1 MIRRSGGLMKQEVV
15 MSTIQISLGQR
26 SYPIHIRRGILE
38 EVGVYFRQVFG
49 DCAAA
54 VITDDHVAPLYLAR
68 VKAALEA
75 AGVRC
80 ESIVLPHGEQTK
92 CLDRLAELY
101 TFLSE
106 SRITRKDAVIA
117 LGGGVIGDLA
127 GLAAATWL
135 RGVRL
140 MQIPTTLLAQVD
152 SSAGGKVAVDLP
164 QGKNLVGAFWQPSV
178 VLADPDTLATLTAE
192 YWRDGLGEVVK
203 YGCIGD
209 EALFGLLEQDAPG
222 GRDALM
228 ADIGDILQHC
238 IAAKARVVEQDECDT
253 GLRMTL
259 NFGHTIAHA
268 VETVQRYQGLRH
280 GEAVALGMAVIT
292 RLSETRGM
300 TAPGTAARLTAL
312 EEALGLPTALPALPE
327 DALLRAMGQDKKNAG
342 TQLTVILLERIGR
355 CYLHKTTTD
364 FFRGMEDT

>member
-1 MIRRSGGLMKQEVV
+1 MEP
-15 MSTIQISLGQR
+15 IQVSLGQR
-26 SYPIHIRRGILE
+26 SYPIHIRRGIMDE
-38 EVGVYFRQVFG
+38 AGAYFRQALG
-49 DCAAA
+49 DGAAA

-68 VKAALEA
+68 VEASLRA

-80 ESIVLPHGEQTK
+80 ACIVLPHGEQTK
-92 CLDRLAELY
+92 CLARLAELY

-106 SRITRKDAVIA
+106 SHITRKDAVIA

-135 RGVRL
+135 RGVRF

-152 SSAGGKVAVDLP
+152 SSVGGKVAVDLP

-178 VLADPDTLATLTAE
+178 VLADPDALTTLTAE

-209 EALFGLLEQDAPG
+209 EALFTLLEQDAPG
-222 GRDALM
+222 GRAALM
-228 ADIGDILQHC
+228 ADIGEILRRC

-268 VETVQRYQGLRH
+268 VETAQHYQGLRH

-292 RLSETRGM
+292 RLSEARGM
-300 TAPGTAARLTAL
+300 TAPGTAARLIAL
-312 EEALGLPTALPALPE
+312 EEALGLPTVLPDLPE
-327 DALLRAMGQDKKNAG
+327 ETLLRAMGQDKKNAG
-342 TQLTVILLERIGR
+342 ARLTIILLERIGR
-355 CYLHKTTTD
+355 CFLYPTTPE
-364 FFRGMEDT
+364 FFRGMEGA